1 MNHQHRG
8 QSPRGNP
15 HKVSLIHA
23 LHIWE
28 GQPLT
33 QNTPSRARF
42 DSASH
47 PFRVFIAD
55 GFSRRVYALP
65 LVVLAAEADVFGSG
79 GKYTTCS
86 VPVAPVVL
94 SRPPCNRPKMFWLLR
109 VQTAEGCL
117 FDIHSWC
124 RMEGVVHPILPL
136 LTKTACAP

>member
-47 PFRVFIAD
+47 RFKVFIAD

-65 LVVLAAEADVFGSG
+65 LVVLAAEADVFG
-79 GKYTTCS
+79 KA
-86 VPVAPVVL
+86 VA
-94 SRPPCNRPKMFWLLR
+94 NIQR
-109 VQTAEGCL
+109 VQCRLRQLSCLAPCATDPRCFGCFGCRLQRGVYLISTPGAEWRVSFTRSFLC
-117 FDIHSWC
+117 
-124 RMEGVVHPILPL
+124 
-136 LTKTACAP
+136 